1 MPDWFVNSVA
11 AKILHDDHG
20 LNCTTLNKSDIHFY
34 GNYWYDFN
42 SCRLMRHPYSTRQ
55 PKYQLTVDDV
65 LAMIIMP
72 EEARDA
78 YFRAVGTIVT
88 NKAV

>member
-1 MPDWFVNSVA
+1 MRDWFINSVA

-20 LNCTTLNKSDIHFY
+20 LKTATLTRDIPDFS
-34 GNYWYDFN
+34 GNYWYDFD
-42 SCRLMRHPYSTRQ
+42 SCRLIRHPYSTRQ

-72 EEARDA
+72 EEARDV
-78 YFRAVGTIVT
+78 YFRAVGTIVQPDW
-88 NKAV
+88 

>member
-1 MPDWFVNSVA
+1 MPNWFINSVA
-11 AKILHDDHG
+11 AQLLHEMYG
-20 LNCTTLNKSDIHFY
+20 LACSTFHKDINGFS
-34 GNYWYDFN
+34 GIYWYDFD
-42 SCRLMRHPYSTRQ
+42 SCRLIRHPYLKRQ

-78 YFRAVGTIVT
+78 YFRAAGTIVQP
-88 NKAV
+88 KQ